1 MELEQGLLRARNMDV
16 EGEKLRL
23 LLGRSRCSLTSESIE
38 IERDNRDRRVY
49 INIAFRKPRL
59 SSSLDHILSV
69 RYIGFLDWVAESHM
83 ISSRIALFKD
93 YNEKTYRY
101 LSKLVSQKRWGDIS
115 SMINTFAVNV
125 AEMISHPELELIES
139 YIDRTYIKPGIYDR
153 YTYEK
158 YGRYDRHIYKS
169 GVDFECNI
177 LYERS
182 SDELTIGALFRA
194 GIDAF
199 GVDRDRARLYISVV
213 RDLGTMDIK
222 VVEVAAVLRGNIS
235 ESIVK
240 YLYPWE
246 LDRADQLAR
255 IHNHLVRIDLGRYP
269 EYRYMVEKTLLAKN
283 LLEIRETA
291 EEPKR
296 FRKEMK
302 KLIRMVKLVLRD
314 ADERMANMAIE
325 QR

>member
-1 MELEQGLLRARNMDV
+1 
-16 EGEKLRL
+16 
-23 LLGRSRCSLTSESIE
+23 
-38 IERDNRDRRVY
+38 
-49 INIAFRKPRL
+49 
-59 SSSLDHILSV
+59 
-69 RYIGFLDWVAESHM
+69 M
-83 ISSRIALFKD
+83 ISGRIALFKD

-115 SMINTFAVNV
+115 SVIHTFVINV
-125 AEMISHPELELIES
+125 AEMISHPELDLIES
-139 YIDRTYIKPGIYDR
+139 YIDKTYIKPVIYDR

-222 VVEVAAVLRGNIS
+222 VLEVAAILRGIIS

-246 LDRADQLAR
+246 LDRADRLAR
-255 IHNHLVRIDLGRYP
+255 IHNHLLRIDLGRYP
-269 EYRYMVEKTLLAKN
+269 EYRYMVEETLLAKN

-296 FRKEMK
+296 FRRELK
-302 KLIRMVKLVLRD
+302 KLIKIAEILLRQ
-314 ADERMANMAIE
+314 ADERIAMFAIE